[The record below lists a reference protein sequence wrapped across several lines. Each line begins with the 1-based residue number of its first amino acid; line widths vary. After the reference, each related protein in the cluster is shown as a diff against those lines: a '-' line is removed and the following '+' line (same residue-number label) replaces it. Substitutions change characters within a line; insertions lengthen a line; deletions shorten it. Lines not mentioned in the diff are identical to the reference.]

1 MQMPR
6 DFDLAPDEWAALR
19 RLLDEALDLPAAA
32 RPAWIDAL
40 GPAHAAFGPRLRALL
55 AHAGEPRFEQLL
67 QTLPKVDTSEFAGP
81 APSAAETDVDAERS
95 VGPYRLL
102 RQIGEGGMASVWLAE
117 RSDLL
122 QGRRVAL
129 KLPHQAWRSSSS
141 AERLA
146 REREILAT
154 LNHPHIARL
163 YDAGVAED
171 GQPYLALEF
180 VEGQRIDVHCRER
193 DLGLQD
199 RLRLFLQVTRAVAH
213 AHSRLVVHRDL
224 KPNNILVDGDGQARL
239 LDFGIAKLLEQGVAE
254 ETELTREMGRALTP
268 DYAAPEQIRGEPIG
282 TAADV
287 YSLGVVLFELL
298 AGERPYRLR
307 RDSRAALEDA
317 ILHVDAPRPSVSV
330 ADPRLSRQL
339 RGDLDTIVLKAL
351 KKEPSERYA
360 TVDALTADI
369 ERCLN
374 GWPVLARPDSRWYR
388 ARKFVARNR
397 LPVGAAGAVLL
408 ALLSGGA
415 VATWQLVEA
424 SRQRDA
430 AVLQQRRAE
439 SFSEFINVL
448 LDDSGPAAKPLTM
461 GELLDH
467 GVTVLERQQDA
478 DPGLTAYMQYE
489 ISRKYLTVNQTER
502 VLSLLDRAAAGAR
515 VSGDAGLL
523 AAAQCAA
530 AWSLANRDRALAQA
544 RLAEA
549 QAAIARARDESV
561 IATTECLRARAR
573 LLQAEGRVEEA
584 IAVLKDGLRR
594 LEQGPVQSQARSGG
608 VRTQLSDLYRAT
620 DRFKEALALS
630 SYELERVKRS
640 GHGDSMSELV
650 ARSNHA
656 GNLSRLGEIAEA
668 AALQEKSLAWLQQR
682 GRLDAQPVGFT
693 TNHGYL
699 LLRLGQPE
707 RALQMA
713 ETGATLA
720 RRAGHTVNLALSD
733 LLAARSLLALGRL
746 VPARE
751 RLDAAEAVWRADP
764 RPFAR
769 MLQEA
774 ALTRAE
780 MLLAEHRV
788 DEARGAIVATLERA
802 GYPGRSTA
810 PGLDRLL
817 RAGARIHLQAGDAA
831 SAQRHAE
838 AALAFSRRLA
848 RDQKRSADVGEAAL
862 LLARARLAADPR
874 APEAAPL
881 LSLASEALRSGLG
894 PDHAATRE
902 AAALLAGLAPA

>member
-1 MQMPR
+1 MQMPGH
-6 DFDLAPDEWAALR
+6 FDLAPDEWAALR
-19 RLLDEALDLPAAA
+19 GLLDAALELPADARAA
-32 RPAWIDAL
+32 WVDAL
-40 GPAHAAFGPRLRALL
+40 GAPHAAFKPRLRALL
-55 AHAGEPRFEQLL
+55 AHAAEPRFEHLL
-67 QTLPKVDTSEFAGP
+67 QTLPKVETIEFAGP
-81 APSAAETDVDAERS
+81 APAGAEPRQ
-95 VGPYRLL
+95 VGSYRLL

-117 RSDLL
+117 RTDLL
-122 QGRRVAL
+122 QRRQVAL
-129 KLPHQAWRSSSS
+129 KLPHVSWRRSSS

-163 YDAGVAED
+163 YDAGVTDE
-171 GQPYLALEF
+171 GQPYLALEY
-180 VEGQRIDVHCRER
+180 VEGERIDLHCGERGLGLRER
-193 DLGLQD
+193 VQ
-199 RLRLFLQVTRAVAH
+199 LFLQVTRAVAH
-213 AHSRLVVHRDL
+213 AHARLVVHRDL
-224 KPNNILVDGDGQARL
+224 KPSNVLVGADGQARL

-287 YSLGVVLFELL
+287 YSLGVMLFELL
-298 AGERPYRLR
+298 TGERPYRLK
-307 RDSRAALEDA
+307 RDSRAALEEA
-317 ILHVDAPRPSVSV
+317 ILHAEAPRPS
-330 ADPRLSRQL
+330 AAAGDPRRGRPL

-351 KKEPSERYA
+351 KKDPSERYA
-360 TVDALTADI
+360 TVDALTADL
-369 ERCLN
+369 ERWLN

-388 ARKFVARNR
+388 ARKFVGRNR

-448 LDDSGPAAKPLTM
+448 LDDAGPAAQPLTM
-461 GELLDH
+461 SGLLDR
-467 GVTVLERQQDA
+467 GVAVLERQLDG

-502 VLSLLDRAAAGAR
+502 VLSLLERSAAGAR
-515 VSGDAGLL
+515 ASGDAGLL
-523 AAAQCAA
+523 AAVQCAA
-530 AWSLANRDRALAQA
+530 AWSLANRDRTQAQA

-549 QAAIARARDESV
+549 QEAIARARDESV
-561 IATTECLRARAR
+561 IASTECLRARAR
-573 LLQAEGRVEEA
+573 LLQTEGRLDDA
-584 IAVLKDGLRR
+584 IAVLRDGLR
-594 LEQGPVQSQARSGG
+594 LIEAGPVQSHARTGG

-630 SYELERVKRS
+630 SFELERVRRS
-640 GHGDSMSELV
+640 GHGDSMSEFV
-650 ARSNHA
+650 AQSNHS
-656 GNLSRLGEIAEA
+656 GNLFRLGEIAQA
-668 AALQEKSLAWLQQR
+668 AALQEQAHAWLQQR
-682 GRLDAQPVGFT
+682 GRHDAQPVGFA
-693 TNHGYL
+693 TNHGVT

-707 RALQMA
+707 RALALA
-713 ETGATLA
+713 EQGATLA
-720 RRAGHTVNLALSD
+720 RRAGHVVNLALSD

-746 VPARE
+746 PAARE

-764 RPFAR
+764 TPFAR

-780 MLLAEHRV
+780 ILLAEGRV
-788 DEARGAIVATLERA
+788 DEARVAILAALERA
-802 GYPGRSTA
+802 GHPGRNHA

-817 RAGARIHLQAGDAA
+817 RASARMHLHAGDAA
-831 SAQRHAE
+831 SARRHAE
-838 AALAFSRRLA
+838 AALAFSQRLA
-848 RDQKRSADVGEAAL
+848 RDPRRSADVGEAAL

-874 APEAAPL
+874 AAEAASL
-881 LSLASEALRSGLG
+881 LSLAHEALRNGLG
-894 PDHAATRE
+894 PEHAATRE
-902 AAALLAGLAPA
+902 AAGLLGARTHG